1 MRRFPKILLQR
12 SDATIAEQHRK
23 EFWREVI
30 FISMRRVR
38 VLVWVAITAHLLQI
52 YTVNVRNSL
61 HVSPTENQFI
71 FAMHL
76 GLFFSKAIL
85 LFLIYSR
92 PLRSADD
99 VQPYHS
105 RVLWLTA
112 FVVIVGTQLSSYVI
126 LFTKG
131 HPIFY
136 FIIVMIWYSALLVP
150 PRILFTLLTLMVSS
164 FWVLVAVFLRTA
176 NTTSYNSEAFA
187 ASAAVTVF
195 LMISGSM
202 LFSNFAETF
211 RQRKALE
218 EERNTIATLNAEAL
232 RLNTELEDQALTI
245 KSINS
250 QLAEQNQTLRELDA
264 EKNELMGIVAHDL
277 KNPISSVRG
286 LADLMQ
292 SELVPAQD
300 IRYVSNQIV
309 TTADRMLELV
319 TNLLDVNR
327 LEAGKMKFQRVE
339 LDVSTLVAGEVLHFR
354 SQAEAK
360 QITIQYKNEAF
371 STRIYT
377 DELAI
382 KEVFD
387 NLISNAIKYSPQGKN
402 VFVRV
407 YHSPRAAIGESS
419 LVIGHS
425 SLDIGQSSDDSSA
438 HSTDQST
445 NDQLTNDQLTNDYV
459 RVEVRDEGPGL
470 SDDDKARLF
479 GKFVRLS
486 ARPTGGEH
494 STGLGL
500 SIVKKMVEAMQGRV
514 WCESELGKGSTF
526 IVELPLRRPLEV
538 R

>member
-12 SDATIAEQHRK
+12 SDATIVEQHRE
-23 EFWREVI
+23 EFWREII

-38 VLVWVAITAHLLQI
+38 VLVWVAIIAHLLQI

-76 GLFFSKAIL
+76 GLFFSKAVL
-85 LFLIYSR
+85 LFLMYLR
-92 PLRSADD
+92 PLRSAND
-99 VQPYHS
+99 VQPYHT

-112 FVVIVGTQLSSYVI
+112 LVIIAGTQLSSYVI

-150 PRILFTLLTLMVSS
+150 PRILFALLALMVSS
-164 FWVLVAVFLRTA
+164 FWVLVAVFLRTT

-187 ASAAVTVF
+187 ASVAVTVF

-202 LFSNFAETF
+202 FFRNFAETF

-218 EERNTIATLNAEAL
+218 EERNRIATLNAEAL
-232 RLNTELEDQALTI
+232 ELNKELENQALTI
-245 KSINS
+245 RSINS
-250 QLAEQNQTLRELDA
+250 QLSEQNQMLRELDA

-277 KNPISSVRG
+277 KNPISAVRG

-292 SELVPAQD
+292 SELVPAPD
-300 IRYVSNQIV
+300 LRYVSGQIV

-319 TNLLDVNR
+319 TNLLDLNR
-327 LEAGKMKFQRVE
+327 LEAGKMKFQQVE
-339 LDVSTLVAGEVLHFR
+339 LDVSALVAGEVLHYR

-360 QITIQYKNEAF
+360 QITIQYRNEAP

-377 DELAI
+377 DELAT

-387 NLISNAIKYSPQGKN
+387 NLISNAVKYSPFGKQ
-402 VFVRV
+402 VFVK
-407 YHSPRAAIGESS
+407 I
-419 LVIGHS
+419 LN
-425 SLDIGQSSDDSSA
+425 
-438 HSTDQST
+438 TD
-445 NDQLTNDQLTNDYV
+445 NFV

-526 IVELPLRRPLEV
+526 IVELPTAPDNNFIPLLPPS
-538 R
+538 